1 MEAEKSS
8 KILSINYWE
17 GEGNYHRNVGR
28 GKTNKN
34 KCIQTKTNRDRKST
48 DALAKTSEYLALQK
62 VNEHNCSIL
71 GLVYYK

>member
-8 KILSINYWE
+8 KTLSINHWE

-34 KCIQTKTNRDRKST
+34 KCIQTKTETENLQMLWQT
-48 DALAKTSEYLALQK
+48 QEYSSLQK